1 MIKNVG
7 ALDYRIGKVRIRL
20 STLEFD
26 RVYTHSYPP
35 LMLHP
40 TGVKKMGELHLAVRF
55 SCASIGNMLHMYTM
69 PMLPKMHYVH
79 PLSVNQLESLRYQAM
94 NVVSSHLNR
103 AEPPLGREVV
113 KSRPRNPPHMD
124 TRLSQAESVYPDEF
138 DEEFDS
144 FPTNRSV
151 DIVRIRYDQLRSMA
165 GRIQTVVGDMAS

>member
-1 MIKNVG
+1 MLQSMAKNGLYKSMIKNVG

-20 STLEFD
+20 STLESD

-79 PLSVNQLESLRYQAM
+79 PLSVNQLESLR
-94 NVVSSHLNR
+94 
-103 AEPPLGREVV
+103 
-113 KSRPRNPPHMD
+113 SRPRNPPHMD